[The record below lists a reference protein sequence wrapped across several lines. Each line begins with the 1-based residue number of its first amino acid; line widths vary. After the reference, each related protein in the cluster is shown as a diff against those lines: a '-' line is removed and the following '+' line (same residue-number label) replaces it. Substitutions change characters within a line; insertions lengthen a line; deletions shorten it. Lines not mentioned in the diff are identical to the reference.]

1 MSYQST
7 LNLERYHKKKSYDD
21 IIKEFIAEYAN
32 PRTGW
37 KLSQNFVIESLDRVG
52 AFKRTYTELGW
63 RLFEKRTIALQM
75 NDDIHLQIY
84 LARCRFALFKLYDQ
98 TNIPYD
104 LIEMIINYINHTE
117 YEKYRKFQI
126 YIGQRYQNQKAR
138 LSQINDMKRSLSQ
151 INR

>member
-75 NDDIHLQIY
+75 NDDI
-84 LARCRFALFKLYDQ
+84 
-98 TNIPYD
+98 
-104 LIEMIINYINHTE
+104 
-117 YEKYRKFQI
+117 
-126 YIGQRYQNQKAR
+126 
-138 LSQINDMKRSLSQ
+138 
-151 INR
+151 